1 VARASEAATLF
12 ARIDSVYF
20 TAQALELAGDGAAAL
35 QEYRRAGAGRD
46 VRRLDEVLSPGGRRR
61 RSSVEMSRREREVA
75 DLVALGLTN
84 KAIAAKLVISDRTV
98 ENHVSSVFHKLG
110 VSTRAELAA
119 RAKRDTT

>member
-1 VARASEAATLF
+1 
-12 ARIDSVYF
+12 
-20 TAQALELAGDGAAAL
+20 
-35 QEYRRAGAGRD
+35 
-46 VRRLDEVLSPGGRRR
+46 
-61 RSSVEMSRREREVA
+61 MSRREREVA